1 MRSFWFAGPERFR
14 QGYNNYIVSGHSRP
28 TSGQVT
34 VLGHDIFKNIIAVY
48 AALGAVPQETAL
60 CEELSAWT
68 KMSLHADLY
77 GVRGPKSDGRIAE
90 NAKSSPTL
98 RTSREWSEYILGRY
112 EVPPSSCTSITT

>member
-1 MRSFWFAGPERFR
+1 M
-14 QGYNNYIVSGHSRP
+14 
-28 TSGQVT
+28 T

-90 NAKSSPTL
+90 MLNL
-98 RTSREWSEYILGRY
+98 VQLY
-112 EVPPSSCTSITT
+112 EHRGNGVSTFSGGMKCLLALARALLHEPQLLFLDDRH

>member
-1 MRSFWFAGPERFR
+1 
-14 QGYNNYIVSGHSRP
+14 
-28 TSGQVT
+28 VT

-112 EVPPSSCTSITT
+112 EVLSYYSLMTDIRSRCAEHPRHLGLYSRSQK